1 MVPCKAPRMKQIR
14 YHHMKLR
21 GPGTDTEPWD
31 FNSSFFRCHSFPSQD
46 PTIISWTLTQ
56 ARHLF
61 RWIARSKRVS
71 IIPQTAHRHALW
83 KLRRL
88 QVLQFLFNRNEKC
101 MQRSVCILEQKH
113 RTTRLNPCAV
123 ALQVLPNSR
132 GEACKVKVTQP
143 SILGQFASHYI
154 SIRALNC
161 FKKKK
166 KKAASS
172 TRCIQKAASSTRC
185 IDARKHNL
193 LEDKVQRPSV
203 KPLGLTRS
211 TALPSLPL
219 PAALPS
225 CRPAQ
230 RVASPAAG
238 AGRGD
243 HPAAPVVYPGP
254 GRAVPGERAAP
265 EPEQCP
271 ASRGCRSAGGEAGD
285 GRLLRLPEGF
295 CAEGKPSRLQGT
307 LIPPRGGREKPR
319 SP

>member
-166 KKAASS
+166 KKLLQAHAAFKKLLQVHAALMSAS
-172 TRCIQKAASSTRC
+172 TTYLK
-185 IDARKHNL
+185 
-193 LEDKVQRPSV
+193 
-203 KPLGLTRS
+203 TRS
-211 TALPSLPL
+211 S
-219 PAALPS
+219 
-225 CRPAQ
+225 
-230 RVASPAAG
+230 
-238 AGRGD
+238 D
-243 HPAAPVVYPGP
+243 
-254 GRAVPGERAAP
+254 RA
-265 EPEQCP
+265 
-271 ASRGCRSAGGEAGD
+271 
-285 GRLLRLPEGF
+285 
-295 CAEGKPSRLQGT
+295 
-307 LIPPRGGREKPR
+307 
-319 SP
+319 